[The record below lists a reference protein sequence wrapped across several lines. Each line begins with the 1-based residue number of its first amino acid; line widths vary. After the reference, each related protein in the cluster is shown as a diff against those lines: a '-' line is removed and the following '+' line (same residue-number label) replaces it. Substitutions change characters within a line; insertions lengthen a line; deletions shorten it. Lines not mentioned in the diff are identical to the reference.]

1 LMMKPAPKHK
11 EAALPSGDGTG
22 GFVPVA
28 EIYIAQHAELID
40 APSGEEN
47 YPPDAKRL
55 GIEGKVELKL
65 GIDQNGRVV
74 QVKVIA
80 RGGHGFD
87 EAAAKA
93 MRLARFKPAMTSDGK
108 AVPCSISWVY
118 RFESDR

>member
-1 LMMKPAPKHK
+1 
-11 EAALPSGDGTG
+11 
-22 GFVPVA
+22 
-28 EIYIAQHAELID
+28 
-40 APSGEEN
+40 
-47 YPPDAKRL
+47 
-55 GIEGKVELKL
+55 VELKL

-74 QVKVIA
+74 QVKVIS